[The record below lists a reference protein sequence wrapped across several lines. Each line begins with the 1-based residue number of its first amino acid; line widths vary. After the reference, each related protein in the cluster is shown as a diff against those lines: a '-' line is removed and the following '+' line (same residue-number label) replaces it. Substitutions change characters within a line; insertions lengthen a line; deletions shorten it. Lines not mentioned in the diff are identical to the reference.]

1 MIILRANS
9 ELKHTFEKLIKTMGA
24 NVAWNGLFVVI
35 DNCLILQGAVRS
47 LFFHFDS
54 RKVLENIIDLPVK
67 EEDIRD
73 TDGEIKVQDAIH
85 MILYSFGKWGTIKGL
100 RVEKNE
106 VQLNRLF
113 SGVLAGTGIDPEYT
127 REHFQFYQ
135 DGIRVTY
142 EDVIQAALEA
152 REQLPQEQEQE
163 EQAGLWRKI
172 VWKKA
177 KVTFDRE
184 ETTLQDR
191 RSGRLGNNFYRIG
204 YLCPDC
210 GELLHM
216 VVYPRGREFKIETP
230 EGEVLL
236 ARACTCAKCNSFFTP
251 RPEKMLSE
259 GDIYRLDFEED
270 RKAYE
275 DYLELLGKQGER
287 VANYRCNMFA
297 DGRKTAPEQQEDLE
311 EACED
316 LENCGEEDLLELSD
330 KMEEGFFSDESIARC
345 ERKVREQLWLRGLSL
360 GRRKPGRNR
369 SREDE
374 RRSVSGKREQ
384 GDGEASGGG
393 RRPGNGR
400 AAEHEGTPGNGRV
413 AEHEGAPERGKTA
426 EHGGVSGNRGA
437 AEHGGEPERG
447 GAAEYGGAPG
457 IGTDSGKDGIARAGY
472 GKKESFRE
480 QAGKTGES
488 LGGAGSIHPQK
499 ENNSEG
505 VGRTVLG
512 KGNNGEDVGRTEP
525 GRGENGEG
533 AGVPGREGNGEGV
546 GRTASERETEEI
558 REKYEARFRVLD
570 RLSERQLSE
579 LKMQLSGEEKLPL
592 SQRQEYLQR
601 IEERQGRQKAERL
614 NKKIDSCAG
623 KNYAV
628 LKRVYEEIRQEEL
641 PVSMKE
647 ELLERLSQWMKA
659 QAESEVRTLMEK
671 MPPNLDRARYKA
683 YEERIRGYEEA
694 DLAPYEEKLRE
705 RRRAA
710 EQQEVAN
717 LVNRARKSSRS
728 DITALMEKL
737 KQGDYLQEIA
747 DAYLEK
753 LEERLR
759 RMDSAAVEELLGDTL
774 HMGFEE
780 AMEAYDAIGEGDF
793 LPEIRENA
801 LKMLEK
807 RLSKIKTD
815 ECELLVKKLQEEL
828 QEAGI
833 SENEKHHFYP
843 ARKVLLKQA
852 LPEETEVID
861 FALASYAAG
870 RGPFEYPV
878 FVVDSTRNGSG
889 KEGMILTPEH
899 LYYSNLLTS
908 FGMEIS
914 SVDRITASTGL
925 LNRGLYVRQKNGTK
939 TKIPYAVD
947 GRELTAYAQ
956 VLNDFVGYLQ
966 EKPDSRNISYL
977 AKEKHDTICCFRCGY
992 VYKGGT
998 ECPKC
1003 GYKNNE

>member
-9 ELKHTFEKLIKTMGA
+9 ELKNTFEKLIKTMGA
-24 NVAWNGLFVVI
+24 NVTWNGLFVVI
-35 DNCLILQGAVRS
+35 DNCLILQGAVHS

-54 RKVLENIIDLPVK
+54 RKVLENIIDLPIR
-67 EEDIRD
+67 EDDIRD
-73 TDGEIKVQDAIH
+73 TDGEAKVQDAVN

-100 RVEKNE
+100 RVEKNFE
-106 VQLNRLF
+106 QLNRLF
-113 SGVLAGTGIDPEYT
+113 TGVLAEIGIEPEYT

-135 DGIRVTY
+135 SGIRVTY

-152 REQLPQEQEQE
+152 GEKQPEEPE
-163 EQAGLWRKI
+163 KEAEQAGLWHK
-172 VWKKA
+172 VAWKMA
-177 KVTFDRE
+177 KVTFSKE
-184 ETTLQDR
+184 ETTLKER

-210 GELLHM
+210 GERLHM
-216 VVYPRGREFKIETP
+216 VVYPLGKEFKIETP
-230 EGEVLL
+230 EGAVLL
-236 ARACTCAKCNSFFTP
+236 ARACTCAKCSSFFTP

-287 VANYRCNMFA
+287 VSNYRYNRFA
-297 DGRKTAPEQQEDLE
+297 DGRKAGQEEPENLE

-316 LENCGEEDLLELSD
+316 LENCGEADLLELSD

-345 ERKVREQLWLRGLSL
+345 EKKVREQLWLRGLSL
-360 GRRKPGRNR
+360 DRKRSGRNR
-369 SREDE
+369 RTEE
-374 RRSVSGKREQ
+374 GRNSVSGERET
-384 GDGEASGGG
+384 
-393 RRPGNGR
+393 GNG
-400 AAEHEGTPGNGRV
+400 EKSDD
-413 AEHEGAPERGKTA
+413 GKTW
-426 EHGGVSGNRGA
+426 GS
-437 AEHGGEPERG
+437 
-447 GAAEYGGAPG
+447 
-457 IGTDSGKDGIARAGY
+457 GTDSQRGVTENRETSGGRMSGNGNSLGKNGILQAGSGKNGNSDMQADGTGERLGAAGSRYHKKDGQTDNSKVDEYAG
-472 GKKESFRE
+472 
-480 QAGKTGES
+480 
-488 LGGAGSIHPQK
+488 
-499 ENNSEG
+499 
-505 VGRTVLG
+505 
-512 KGNNGEDVGRTEP
+512 
-525 GRGENGEG
+525 
-533 AGVPGREGNGEGV
+533 
-546 GRTASERETEEI
+546 ERETERGHNSKAAGQTASETELAEI
-558 REKYEARFRVLD
+558 RKKYEARFQVLD

-579 LKMQLSGEEKLPL
+579 LKTQLSREQKLP
-592 SQRQEYLQR
+592 SGERQEYLSR
-601 IEERQGRQKAERL
+601 IEERQGRQKADRL

-628 LKRVYEEIRQEEL
+628 LKRVYEEVKQEEL
-641 PVSMKE
+641 PASMKE
-647 ELLERLSQWMKA
+647 ELLERLRPWMKN
-659 QAESEVRTLMEK
+659 QAEAEVRTLLEK

-683 YEERIRGYEEA
+683 YEERLRGYEEV
-694 DLAPYEEKLRE
+694 DLTPYEEMLKE

-717 LVNRARKSSRS
+717 IVNRARKSSRS
-728 DITALMEKL
+728 DIAALMEKL
-737 KQGDYLQEIA
+737 KQGDYLQEIV

-753 LEERLR
+753 LEKRLR
-759 RMDSAAVEELLGDTL
+759 QMDSAAVEELLGDTL
-774 HMGFEE
+774 HLGF
-780 AMEAYDAIGEGDF
+780 ADGMEAYGIIEEGDF
-793 LPEIRENA
+793 LPEIKENA

-861 FALASYAAG
+861 FAMATYAAG
-870 RGPFEYPV
+870 RGLFEYPI

-908 FGMEIS
+908 FGMGIS
-914 SVDRITASTGL
+914 SIDSITASTGL
-925 LNRGLYVRQKNGTK
+925 LNRGLYVKQKNGTK
-939 TKIPYAVD
+939 TKIPYAVENK
-947 GRELTAYAQ
+947 ELTAFAQ
-956 VLNDFVGYLQ
+956 VLDGFVKYLQ
-966 EKPDSRNISYL
+966 EKPDSRNVSYL

>member
-24 NVAWNGLFVVI
+24 NVVWNGLFVVI

-54 RKVLENIIDLPVK
+54 RKVLENIIELPIR
-67 EEDIRD
+67 EEDITD
-73 TDGEIKVQDAIH
+73 TDGEPKVQDAVN

-100 RVEKNE
+100 RVEKNYE
-106 VQLNRLF
+106 QLNRLF
-113 SGVLAGTGIDPEYT
+113 TGVLAETGIEPEYT

-135 DGIRVTY
+135 NGIRVTY

-152 REQLPQEQEQE
+152 GEKQPEEPEKE
-163 EQAGLWRKI
+163 EQAGLWHK
-172 VWKKA
+172 VAWKKA
-177 KVTFDRE
+177 KVTFSKE
-184 ETTLQDR
+184 ETTLQER

-204 YLCPDC
+204 YRCPDC
-210 GELLHM
+210 GEGLHM
-216 VVYPRGREFKIETP
+216 VVYPPGREFKIETP
-230 EGEVLL
+230 EGAVLL

-287 VANYRCNMFA
+287 VSNYRYNMFA
-297 DGRKTAPEQQEDLE
+297 DGRNAGEKEQEDLE

-316 LENCGEEDLLELSD
+316 LENCGEADLLELSD

-345 ERKVREQLWLRGLSL
+345 EKKVREQLWLRGLSL
-360 GRRKPGRNR
+360 GRKKSRRDRAREERNSDSAEKTPGDENAAGQGRTSGDGRASGGEKTSGQGRTFGDGKAISQERKSGGGETSGQGRTSGDGKTIIRGRTSGDGKIAGSGTDSYDNRMPGN
-369 SREDE
+369 
-374 RRSVSGKREQ
+374 
-384 GDGEASGGG
+384 GEASDEG
-393 RRPGNGR
+393 RNSQAG
-400 AAEHEGTPGNGRV
+400 
-413 AEHEGAPERGKTA
+413 
-426 EHGGVSGNRGA
+426 SGN
-437 AEHGGEPERG
+437 
-447 GAAEYGGAPG
+447 
-457 IGTDSGKDGIARAGY
+457 IDKRAG
-472 GKKESFRE
+472 G
-480 QAGKTGES
+480 TGEDT
-488 LGGAGSIHPQK
+488 GA
-499 ENNSEG
+499 
-505 VGRTVLG
+505 VGQ
-512 KGNNGEDVGRTEP
+512 
-525 GRGENGEG
+525 
-533 AGVPGREGNGEGV
+533 
-546 GRTASERETEEI
+546 TASEKELEET
-558 REKYEARFRVLD
+558 RKKYEARFQVLD
-570 RLSERQLSE
+570 RLSELKTQLSAE
-579 LKMQLSGEEKLPL
+579 QKLPAGERQSYL
-592 SQRQEYLQR
+592 SR

-614 NKKIDSCAG
+614 NRKIDSCAG

-628 LKRVYEEIRQEEL
+628 IKRVYGEVKQEEL
-641 PVSMKE
+641 PASMKE
-647 ELLERLSQWMKA
+647 ELLERLHQQMKN
-659 QAESEVRTLMEK
+659 QAETEVRTLMEK

-683 YEERIRGYEEA
+683 YEERIRGYEEV
-694 DLAPYEEKLRE
+694 DLTPYEELLKE

-728 DITALMEKL
+728 DITELMEKL

-774 HMGFEE
+774 HLDFEKG
-780 AMEAYDAIGEGDF
+780 MEAYNAIEEGDF
-793 LPEIRENA
+793 LPEIKENA
-801 LKMLEK
+801 LKTLEK

-828 QEAGI
+828 QEAGV

-852 LPEETEVID
+852 LPEETELID

-870 RGPFEYPV
+870 RGIFEYPIL
-878 FVVDSTRNGSG
+878 VVDSTRNGSG

-914 SVDRITASTGL
+914 SIDSITAATGL
-925 LNRGLYVRQKNGTK
+925 LNRGLYVKQKNGTK

-947 GRELTAYAQ
+947 NKELTAFAQ
-956 VLNDFVGYLQ
+956 VLDDFVKYLQ
-966 EKPDSRNISYL
+966 EKPDSRNVSYL